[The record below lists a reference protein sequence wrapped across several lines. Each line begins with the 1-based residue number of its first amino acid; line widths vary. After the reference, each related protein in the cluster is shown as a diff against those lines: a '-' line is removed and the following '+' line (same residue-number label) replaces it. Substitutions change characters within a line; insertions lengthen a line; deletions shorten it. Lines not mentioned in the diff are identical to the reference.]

1 MDGLEVLRRD
11 KFVVLLIYILLVLCL
26 EVYCDVSTRDAA
38 MVDLF
43 AFVNPDVVLLK
54 VLGLRHSKLVLFLA
68 LTWLKVSVDLY
79 GLLVEH

>member
-1 MDGLEVLRRD
+1 M
-11 KFVVLLIYILLVLCL
+11 LLIHILLVLCL
-26 EVYCDVSTRDAA
+26 EVNCDVSTRDAA

-43 AFVNPDVVLLK
+43 AFVHPDVVLLK

-68 LTWLKVSVDLY
+68 LTRLKVGVDLY